1 MASRFTPERTQTGSR
16 PVTGT
21 SPRDSGEGR
30 LTPMEQRNVATIAA
44 YERANPAALVACEKT
59 AASMRDAVEG

>member
-1 MASRFTPERTQTGSR
+1 
-16 PVTGT
+16 
-21 SPRDSGEGR
+21 
-30 LTPMEQRNVATIAA
+30 MEQRNVATIAA